1 MAWLLRDRL
10 RHGDADDA
18 QDRRSYPA
26 AVARDHSAPLETPT
40 NDRQAPRHAR
50 CEPERRVEAGL
61 SGPSV
66 LVGAE
71 PRARGRPRPAQR
83 VLRQARADLR
93 GRLASPGTRAHRRP
107 RPATTGAMGMI
118 VGEVTRTLVRV
129 AV

>member
-18 QDRRSYPA
+18 QDRRPYPA

-40 NDRQAPRHAR
+40 NDRQAPRRAR

-71 PRARGRPRPAQR
+71 PRACGRPRPAQR

-93 GRLASPGTRAHRRP
+93 GRLASPGTRADRRP
-107 RPATTGAMGMI
+107 RPATTGAMGMTSRSQT
-118 VGEVTRTLVRV
+118 GRQRG
-129 AV
+129 